1 MFRKLLYRV
10 FSVLGQREVAR
21 FEAAAADP
29 QAAQSDYLL
38 KIISRNSQT
47 EFGKRHDF
55 SKIRTVEDFR
65 SAVAI
70 NDYDSL
76 EPYIRKAAA
85 GSHNILTV
93 ERPIMFAATSG
104 TTSAQKLIPV
114 TESYIQEFR
123 RASVV
128 SGYNLLK
135 HFPKVANGV
144 TLSVV
149 SPAKEGTTP
158 GGIPYGAIS
167 GHLFQHEPKLI
178 KKFIAPIPYEVYLI
192 RSYEAR
198 YYTLL
203 RIAIDLPLSCIYTLN
218 PSTICLLMKRLE
230 RYREQLIADVEAGTI
245 TSPEPLPAQTIV
257 ALASVL
263 KPNPKRAQELRS
275 LACAGRFKP
284 IDVWPLLQF
293 VSCWTRAAASYYL
306 EDFPELFG
314 DTPVCDI
321 TYGASE
327 GRGTV
332 FLGPDKQAL
341 ALRCHF
347 YEFVEEDNIN
357 ACLKGDTSLIVD
369 IESLET
375 GKNYF
380 ILFTTSGGL
389 YRYHI
394 NDVVKVVGHHN
405 KAPLLEF
412 QYKGGNVS
420 SFTGEKLTEY
430 QVTQAATMTAR
441 SLANRK
447 HMSFFTVIP
456 QFKPEP
462 HYRLWM
468 ELTDP
473 TDPDPS
479 SARNSDHAQSDDREV
494 IEALFAS
501 EFDLSLQK
509 VNVEYRAKRE
519 SGRLGAIVAER
530 LTPGT
535 YETVRRSL
543 SDKGIPDAQI
553 KLSHLNPKPE
563 LKEQLQKSLVGHPA
577 RK

>member
-1 MFRKLLYRV
+1 MFRNLLYKV
-10 FSVLGQREVAR
+10 FSVLGRREVAR

-29 QAAQSDYLL
+29 QAAQADHLL
-38 KIISRNSQT
+38 KIISRNAET
-47 EFGKRHDF
+47 EFGKRHNF
-55 SKIRTVEDFR
+55 SAIRSVEDYR
-65 SAVAI
+65 KAVPI

-85 GSHNILTV
+85 GSFNILTV
-93 ERPIMFAATSG
+93 ERPLMFAATSG

-114 TESYIQEFR
+114 TTEYIQEFR

-135 HFPKVANGV
+135 NFPKVANGV

-149 SPAKEGTTP
+149 SPAQEGRTP

-178 KKFIAPIPYEVYLI
+178 KKYIAPIPYEVYLI
-192 RSYEAR
+192 RNYESR
-198 YYTLL
+198 YYALL
-203 RIAIDLPLSCIYTLN
+203 RLAVDLPLSCIYTLN

-230 RYREQLIADVEAGTI
+230 KYKDQLIADIEAGTI
-245 TSPEPLPAQTIV
+245 SSPEPLPAQTIV
-257 ALASVL
+257 AFAQLL
-263 KPNPKRAQELRS
+263 KPNPKRAQELRN
-275 LACAGRFKP
+275 LAATGNFTP
-284 IDVWPLLQF
+284 IAIWPLLQF

-314 DTPVCDI
+314 NTPVCDI

-341 ALRCHF
+341 ALRSHF
-347 YEFVEEDNIN
+347 FEFVEEDNIN
-357 ACLKGDTSLIVD
+357 ACLKGDSSLVVD
-369 IESLET
+369 LDSLET

-394 NDVVKVVGHHN
+394 NDVVKVVGRHN

-430 QVTQAATMTAR
+430 QVTQAATDTV
-441 SLANRK
+441 RK
-447 HMSFFTVIP
+447 LSGKQHMSFFTVIP

-468 ELTDP
+468 ELDGRHETHPDEGAATD
-473 TDPDPS
+473 
-479 SARNSDHAQSDDREV
+479 
-494 IEALFAS
+494 ALFAS

-509 VNVEYRAKRE
+509 VNSEYQTKRE
-519 SGRLGAIVAER
+519 SGRLGPVIAER

-535 YETVRRSL
+535 YEKIRRAL
-543 SDKGIPDAQI
+543 SEKGVPDAQI
-553 KLSHLNPKPE
+553 KLSHLNPKAE
-563 LKEQLQKSLVGHPA
+563 LKEQLQQSLLGHA
-577 RK
+577 TRK

>member
-1 MFRKLLYRV
+1 MFRKLLYKV
-10 FSVLGQREVAR
+10 FSVLGRREVAR
-21 FEAAAADP
+21 FEAAAAAP
-29 QAAQSDYLL
+29 RAAQADHLL
-38 KIISRNSQT
+38 KIISRNAQT

-55 SKIRTVEDFR
+55 SAIRSVEDFR
-65 SAVAI
+65 KAVPI

-85 GSHNILTV
+85 GNFNILTV
-93 ERPIMFAATSG
+93 ERPLMFAATSG

-114 TESYIQEFR
+114 TEEYIQEFR

-149 SPAKEGTTP
+149 SPAEEGRTP
-158 GGIPYGAIS
+158 GNIPYGAIS

-178 KKFIAPIPYEVYLI
+178 KKYIAPIPYEVYLI

-198 YYTLL
+198 YYALL
-203 RIAIDLPLSCIYTLN
+203 RLAIDLPLSCIYTLN
-218 PSTICLLMKRLE
+218 PSTICLLMKRLDKYKD
-230 RYREQLIADVEAGTI
+230 RLIKDVKDGTI

-257 ALASVL
+257 ALANHI
-263 KPNPKRAQELRS
+263 KPNPARAKELES
-275 LACAGRFKP
+275 LAAKGKLIP
-284 IDVWPLLQF
+284 IEVWPLLQF

-314 DTPVCDI
+314 ETPVCDI

-332 FLGPDKQAL
+332 FIAPDKQAL
-341 ALRCHF
+341 ALRSHF
-347 YEFVEEDNIN
+347 YEFVEEEAID
-357 ACLKGDTSLIVD
+357 ACLKGDSNLIVD
-369 IESLET
+369 IDSLET

-394 NDVVKVVGHHN
+394 NDVVKVVGRHN

-430 QVTQAATMTAR
+430 QVTQAATMTGR
-441 SLANRK
+441 KLASK
-447 HMSFFTVIP
+447 QHMTFFTVIP

-462 HYRLWM
+462 HYRLWL
-468 ELTDP
+468 ELDGRHET
-473 TDPDPS
+473 
-479 SARNSDHAQSDDREV
+479 QSDDGEATD
-494 IEALFAS
+494 ALFAS

-509 VNVEYRAKRE
+509 VNVEYQTKRE
-519 SGRLGAIVAER
+519 SGRLGPIVAER

-535 YETVRRSL
+535 YERIRRSL
-543 SDKGIPDAQI
+543 SDKGVPDAQI
-553 KLSHLNPKPE
+553 KLSHLNPKAE
-563 LKEQLQKSLVGHPA
+563 LKNELQISLLGHPA